1 MDLAK
6 QIRLSRIFSH
16 PSKRLCSVA
25 VDHFVGYQQ
34 RLPEGLTNLSDTIRQ
49 LVEGKPDAIT
59 MFKGVAKGTWFPYAG
74 SAALIIQAVSFTVD
88 DSIIQTLAEP
98 EEVLRLGADAIAV
111 SIGVRGPNE
120 GKFLGILAEMVTQ
133 ADRIG
138 LPVIAH
144 IYPRDFS
151 NGAEIVFDHENI
163 IWAVRCGIECGA
175 DVIKVPFT
183 GTVESYREIVATS
196 LVPVVAAGGPRSETL
211 DEALEMMVKVVE
223 SGARGG
229 TIGRNVWGTSDPTLA
244 LQAFRAVI
252 HDGMSAAEALAHVGL
267 SRPRAKSSG
276 GVPLPAGRVASHDR
290 QRKAPPKLVNHK
302 N

>member
-59 MFKGVAKGTWFPYAG
+59 MFKGVAKGIWSAYAG
-74 SAALIIQAVSFTVD
+74 SVTLIIQAVSFTVD

-151 NGAEIVFDHENI
+151 NGAKIVFDHENI
-163 IWAVRCGIECGA
+163 LWAVRCGIECGA

-183 GTVESYREIVATS
+183 GTVESFREIVATS
-196 LVPVVAAGGPRSETL
+196 PVPVVAAGGPRSETL
-211 DEALEMMVKVVE
+211 EEALEMMVKVVE

-252 HDGMSAAEALAHVGL
+252 HDGMSAAEALAHAGL
-267 SRPRAKSSG
+267 SRPRAKASG
-276 GVPLPAGRVASHDR
+276 GVPAGRAASRDGKGKGSAKGLVA
-290 QRKAPPKLVNHK
+290 V
-302 N
+302 

>member
-6 QIRLSRIFSH
+6 RIRLSRVFSH

-34 RLPEGLTNLSDTIRQ
+34 RLPEGLTNLSDTIQ
-49 LVEGKPDAIT
+49 KLVEGEPDAIT
-59 MFKGVAKGTWFPYAG
+59 MFKGVAKGTWSPYAG
-74 SAALIIQAVSFTVD
+74 SVSLIIQAVSFTVD
-88 DSIIQTLAEP
+88 DSLIQTLAEP

-120 GKFLGILAEMVTQ
+120 GRFLGILADMVTQ

-151 NGAEIVFDHENI
+151 NGAKIVFDHENI
-163 IWAVRCGIECGA
+163 MWAVRCGVECGA

-183 GTVESYREIVATS
+183 GSVESYREIIATS
-196 LVPVVAAGGPRSETL
+196 PVPVVAAGGPRSGTL
-211 DEALEMMVKVVE
+211 DEALQMMVKVVE

-252 HDGMSAAEALAHVGL
+252 HDRMSAAEALAYAGL
-267 SRPRAKSSG
+267 SKPRTNASGVVSLPDARVPSRDGKPKS
-276 GVPLPAGRVASHDR
+276 V
-290 QRKAPPKLVNHK
+290 QRE
-302 N
+302 

>member
-1 MDLAK
+1 
-6 QIRLSRIFSH
+6 
-16 PSKRLCSVA
+16 
-25 VDHFVGYQQ
+25 
-34 RLPEGLTNLSDTIRQ
+34 
-49 LVEGKPDAIT
+49 
-59 MFKGVAKGTWFPYAG
+59 MFKGVAKGTWSPYAG
-74 SAALIIQAVSFTVD
+74 SVSLIIQAVSFTVD

-120 GKFLGILAEMVTQ
+120 GKFLGILAEKVAR

-151 NGAEIVFDHENI
+151 NGAKIVFDHENI
-163 IWAVRCGIECGA
+163 MWAVRCGVECGA

-196 LVPVVAAGGPRSETL
+196 PVPVVAAGGPRSETL
-211 DEALEMMVKVVE
+211 DEALGMMVKVVA

-229 TIGRNVWGTSDPTLA
+229 TIGRNVWGTSNPTLA

-252 HDGMSAAEALAHVGL
+252 HDGMSAAEALAHAGL
-267 SRPRAKSSG
+267 SRPRAKAPG
-276 GVPLPAGRVASHDR
+276 GVPLPAGRVASRDGK
-290 QRKAPPKLVNHK
+290 QKGGAKGLVPA
-302 N
+302 

>member
-1 MDLAK
+1 
-6 QIRLSRIFSH
+6 
-16 PSKRLCSVA
+16 
-25 VDHFVGYQQ
+25 
-34 RLPEGLTNLSDTIRQ
+34 
-49 LVEGKPDAIT
+49 
-59 MFKGVAKGTWFPYAG
+59 MFKGVAKGTWSPYAG
-74 SAALIIQAVSFTVD
+74 SVSLIIQAVSFTVD

-120 GKFLGILAEMVTQ
+120 GKFLGILAEKVAR

-151 NGAEIVFDHENI
+151 NGAKIVFDHENI
-163 IWAVRCGIECGA
+163 MWAVRCGVECGA

-196 LVPVVAAGGPRSETL
+196 PVPVVAAGGPRSETL
-211 DEALEMMVKVVE
+211 DEALGMMVKVVE

-252 HDGMSAAEALAHVGL
+252 HDEMSAAEALAHAGL
-267 SRPRAKSSG
+267 SRPRAKASG
-276 GVPLPAGRVASHDR
+276 GVPLPVAASPAER
-290 QRKAPPKLVNHK
+290 
-302 N
+302 